1 MATCS
6 VPTASHNTLAKA
18 IAVDELWRCQVC
30 KSFVRRDRMLGPCRV
45 CKRRTCTYCYRVC
58 DKCLRIVCM
67 EDIETKEVW
76 VQGTMTRMKL
86 CEGCRTR
93 C

>member
-1 MATCS
+1 
-6 VPTASHNTLAKA
+6 
-18 IAVDELWRCQVC
+18 
-30 KSFVRRDRMLGPCRV
+30 MLGPCRV